1 MASRH
6 SNINRVVYIYMPLYL
21 NSANLTDISEAI
33 SEAGDVVM
41 AAYNN
46 KPTQNIEAVKPD
58 MVTTALRQLI
68 DIMHMI
74 EEDQASDI
82 VYKDTVEDNTES
94 AELYELDV
102 SPLSCEEISEIGDH
116 GLSLIQTL
124 SEWAGTFDLNI
135 QRQQLHA
142 VMVIVSIWI
151 ARHGGFLR
159 NLDTIVNTLADIA
172 NKTSDEKILAEL
184 SFVMGE
190 IIGAVDTDF
199 QYIAVDMAVDSTQIQ
214 AAILSDHAVTSK
226 NSQAGDTREE
236 CWRLLNIN
244 RGIIAT
250 RTHDIKIME
259 PVFEQLI
266 KNIPDYAPVFFEKG
280 VREVEALDYP
290 ENIRLV
296 MDRYYKKYASNTL
309 H

>member
-1 MASRH
+1 
-6 SNINRVVYIYMPLYL
+6 MPLYL
-21 NSANLTDISEAI
+21 NSAKLTDISEAI
-33 SEAGDVVM
+33 SEAGDIVM

-46 KPTQNIEAVKPD
+46 KPSQNIEAVKPD

-82 VYKDTVEDNTES
+82 VYKDTVDGNLASE
-94 AELYELDV
+94 ELYELDV
-102 SPLSCEEISEIGDH
+102 SPLSGEEISEIGDH

-124 SEWAGTFDLNI
+124 SEWAGTFDLKM
-135 QRQQLHA
+135 QKQQLHA

-159 NLDTIVNTLADIA
+159 NLDTVVNTLADIA
-172 NKTSDEKILAEL
+172 NKTADEKILAEL
-184 SFVMGE
+184 SYVMGE

-199 QYIAVDMAVDSTQIQ
+199 QYISADHSLGMNHIKTGIRTGHSVESGRGST
-214 AAILSDHAVTSK
+214 
-226 NSQAGDTREE
+226 GDTREE

-250 RTHDIKIME
+250 RTHDINIME
-259 PVFEQLI
+259 PVFEQLV

-290 ENIRLV
+290 ENIRMV
-296 MDRYYKKYASNTL
+296 MDRFYKKYASNTL